1 MDVKAFAEELK
12 TSINQVKSQGHET
25 VNCDNLIKY
34 IDMVVEAAS
43 NDDKTDENT
52 EVLKARLQLS
62 LEEYKYNLSAS
73 LEMFKSIIQSGQN
86 AIKTMLLLNGG
97 AAIALLAFIG
107 KLSDNN
113 SSAIPDFAYS
123 ITAFVIG
130 ALVIGVTS
138 CLTYLSQ
145 IALDSN
151 VKWHK
156 KSGTTLQ
163 ATCVALGLTSICA
176 FAFGTYKTYQ
186 AFLCLANCA

>member
-1 MDVKAFAEELK
+1 MDAKAFAEELK
-12 TSINQVKSQGHET
+12 TSITEVKSQGHET

-34 IDMVVEAAS
+34 IDMVVEATS
-43 NDDKTDENT
+43 NDNKTDENT
-52 EVLKARLQLS
+52 EALKARLQLS
-62 LEEYKYNLSAS
+62 LEEHKYNLSAN

-130 ALVIGVTS
+130 ALAIGITS

-145 IALDSN
+145 IAFDSD
-151 VKWHK
+151 VKWHNK
-156 KSGTTLQ
+156 IGTTLQ
-163 ATCVALGLTSICA
+163 ATCVALGLTSISA

>member
-1 MDVKAFAEELK
+1 MDAKAFAEELK
-12 TSINQVKSQGHET
+12 TSINEVKSQGHEAIK
-25 VNCDNLIKY
+25 CDNLIAY
-34 IDMVVEAAS
+34 IDTLVEATSKA
-43 NDDKTDENT
+43 NNPEETT

-62 LEEYKYNLSAS
+62 LEEYKHRSSAN

-130 ALVIGVTS
+130 ALTIGVTS

-145 IALDSN
+145 IAFDSD
-151 VKWHK
+151 VKWHNK
-156 KSGTTLQ
+156 VGTTLQ
-163 ATCVALGLTSICA
+163 ATCIALGLTSIFA
-176 FAFGTYKTYQ
+176 FAYGTYKTYH

>member
-1 MDVKAFAEELK
+1 MDAKAFAEELK
-12 TSINQVKSQGHET
+12 TSINEVKSQGHET

-43 NDDKTDENT
+43 NDNKTEENT

-62 LEEYKYNLSAS
+62 LEEHKYNLSAN

-123 ITAFVIG
+123 IAAFVIG
-130 ALVIGVTS
+130 ALAIGVTS

-145 IALDSN
+145 IAFDSD
-151 VKWHK
+151 VKWHRK
-156 KSGTTLQ
+156 VGTTLQ
-163 ATCVALGLTSICA
+163 ATCVALGLTSISA